1 MMPSAGAC
9 CQPRIFCLRDQTRE
23 EPTLQLPNFPP
34 VSAETLNEIGERHGL
49 DAGEITPW
57 KDTGIFNAIYQFGG
71 QHVLRI
77 PRDAPPFVEAIRKES
92 VAVPAALAA
101 GVRTP
106 GLTAFDDSLDLLP
119 VPYAIYERVPG
130 EDLGELDL
138 GPADTPG
145 VWREVGRDLAR
156 LHEGVGEDGPV
167 TGLECEPLPDP
178 RPLPEELAS
187 AGYFTSEEARW
198 LSGWLDLLAPF
209 ALAPIPQ
216 RFRHG
221 DLQTTN
227 VMVRPD
233 PPTYL
238 ALIDWGACGWGD
250 AAHDFAGIPLR
261 AVPSMLAGYREVAPL
276 PEDETAEARIL
287 WRHLQISLY
296 LLGRDPQ
303 PGLSWAERP
312 SAMLLEIL
320 RFFLGSPGMPWTN
333 LCKKP

>member
-1 MMPSAGAC
+1 
-9 CQPRIFCLRDQTRE
+9 
-23 EPTLQLPNFPP
+23 LQLPNFPP

>member
-1 MMPSAGAC
+1 M
-9 CQPRIFCLRDQTRE
+9 
-23 EPTLQLPNFPP
+23 QLPNFPP
-34 VSAETLNEIGERHGL
+34 VSAETLKAIGERHGL
-49 DAGEITPW
+49 EAGDITPW
-57 KDTGIFNAIYQFGG
+57 KDTGIFNAIYLFGG
-71 QHVLRI
+71 EHVLRI
-77 PRDAPPFVEAIRKES
+77 PRDAPPFVAAIRKES
-92 VAVPAALAA
+92 AAVPAALAA

-106 GLTAFDDSLDLLP
+106 RLTAFDDSLELLP

-130 EDLGELDL
+130 EALGELDL

-156 LHEGVGEDGPV
+156 LHEGVGEDEAVAGF
-167 TGLECEPLPDP
+167 ECESLPDP
-178 RPLPEELAS
+178 RSMPDELAS
-187 AGYFTSEEARW
+187 TGYFTSEEARW

-209 ALAPIPQ
+209 ALAPLPQ

-227 VMVRPD
+227 VMVSPD
-233 PPTYL
+233 TPTYL

-261 AVPSMLAGYREVAPL
+261 AAPFMLTGYREVAPL
-276 PEDETAEARIL
+276 PEDDTAEARIL
-287 WRHLQISLY
+287 WRHLQIALF

-312 SAMLLEIL
+312 AAMLVEIL
-320 RFFLGSPGMPWTN
+320 RFFLGSPGKPWTN
-333 LCKKP
+333 LYRKP